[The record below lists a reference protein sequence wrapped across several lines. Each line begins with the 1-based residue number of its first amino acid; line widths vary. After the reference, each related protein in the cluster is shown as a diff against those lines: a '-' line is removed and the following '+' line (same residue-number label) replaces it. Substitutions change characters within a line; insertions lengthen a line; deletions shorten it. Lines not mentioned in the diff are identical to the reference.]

1 MSDLTG
7 ELIDGRYQLLRQIA
21 SGGMASIYEGFD
33 TRLDRK
39 VAVKIMHPHLAQDE
53 QFVERFIRE
62 AKAAAALSHPN
73 IVAVQDQGWNQSGTP
88 AVFIVMEIVE
98 GHTLREY
105 LHEQGRLTHR
115 DGIRFLL
122 PVLSA
127 LAAAHKQGIVHRD
140 IKPENILVSREG
152 RIKIADFGLAKGP
165 LLGSTMTAESS
176 VILGSVSYLSPEQ
189 VQRGVADSR
198 SDVYAVGITAF
209 ELFTGKKPFDGEAP
223 IQIAYMHVNE
233 RVPRVSSLL
242 PDFPADL
249 DDLIYRATSADPD
262 ERPRDGAQFHSE
274 LLTIN
279 ARLNPKENQLS
290 LELDI
295 PIAPMRPQPKK
306 KSLRSRVKELTT
318 QIPLGKA
325 ESKAESKAETQA
337 ETKADTKKVIER
349 ETTAQVTRRKKIS
362 KRVRRNRYIAAGLAI
377 ALGITGWYLLIGPG
391 SRVVVPST
399 VGASQ
404 SEVAAALTP
413 LGLTS
418 IVIERRYSEDIDS
431 DHVIESLPAGG
442 GRVEQGG
449 TVKLIVSKGPER
461 YIIPMVN
468 GLTPEAAQAAILKYP
483 LKLAPNI
490 EVFDLNVPKGFVI
503 SASPA
508 IGSKVKRNATITLTI
523 SKGIEQVALASY
535 IGKSGEQALN
545 ELTDAGFIVTS
556 TYAFSETK
564 LTGEVIT
571 QTPAG
576 GGSANKG
583 AAISLVISKGTEFA
597 YIPNLY
603 SIPEAQAVKSLQD
616 LGLKVTV
623 KKIGKKTL
631 KKVTNIV
638 PKVGTKVKRG
648 SSVTITVG

>member
-7 ELIDGRYQLLRQIA
+7 EIIDGRYQLLRQVA
-21 SGGMASIYEGFD
+21 TGGMASIYEGFD

-88 AVFIVMEIVE
+88 AVFIVMEMVE

-105 LHEQGRLTHR
+105 LNEQGRLTYR
-115 DGIRFLL
+115 NGIRFLL

-127 LAAAHKQGIVHRD
+127 LAAAHKEGIVHRD
-140 IKPENILVSREG
+140 IKPENILVSKEG

-165 LLGSTMTAESS
+165 LLGTTMTAESS

-209 ELFTGKKPFDGEAP
+209 EIFTGKKPFEGAEP
-223 IQIAYMHVNE
+223 IQVAYMHVNQ
-233 RVPRVSSLL
+233 RVPRISSIHS
-242 PDFPADL
+242 DIPADL
-249 DDLIYRATSADPD
+249 DDLIYRATAGDAD
-262 ERPRDGAQFHSE
+262 ERPRDAAEFHSQ
-274 LLTIN
+274 LLAIN

-295 PIAPMRPQPKK
+295 PIQPMRPEKK
-306 KSLRSRVKELTT
+306 KSLRRRVKEQTSPVPK
-318 QIPLGKA
+318 IEA
-325 ESKAESKAETQA
+325 EKSAPVAK
-337 ETKADTKKVIER
+337 
-349 ETTAQVTRRKKIS
+349 ETTSQIAKRKKAS
-362 KRVRRNRYIAAGLAI
+362 KRVRRNRKIAVGLAV
-377 ALGITGWYLLIGPG
+377 ALGISGWYTLIGPG

-399 VGASQ
+399 VGAT
-404 SEVAAALTP
+404 EAELTAALSP

-418 IVIERRYSEDIDS
+418 LIVERRYSEDIEADR
-431 DHVIESLPAGG
+431 VIESIPAGG
-442 GRVEQGG
+442 GKLDPGG
-449 TVKLIVSKGPER
+449 TVKIVLSKGPER
-461 YIIPMVN
+461 YAVPMLQ
-468 GLTPEAAQAAILKYP
+468 GLTPEAAVNLIQKSP
-483 LKLAPNI
+483 LRVAPII
-490 EVFDLNVPKGFVI
+490 EVFDATVPKGYVI
-503 SASPA
+503 SAKPA
-508 IGSKVKRNATITLTI
+508 VGTKVKRNTTITLTV

-535 IGKSGEQALN
+535 IGKSGEQALS
-545 ELTDAGFIVTS
+545 ELTEAGFKVTS
-556 TYAFSETK
+556 TYAFNETR
-564 LTGEVIT
+564 LAGEVVS

-576 GGSANKG
+576 GGTANKG
-583 AAISLVISKGTEFA
+583 GTVSLVISKGTQYS
-597 YIPNLY
+597 YIPNVY
-603 SIPEAQAVKSLQD
+603 SIEEAKAVRTLQD

-623 KKIGKKTL
+623 KKIGKKTV

-648 SSVTITVG
+648 AAVTITVG